1 MKILKRTADRLK
13 KENHAHMAAFL
24 SLVGMKM
31 TRQGVNV
38 WIHRRSIPDKYV
50 PNVEGYTGIKLK

>member
-1 MKILKRTADRLK
+1 MKITKRTADRLK
-13 KENHAHMAAFL
+13 KENHAEMAKDL
-24 SLVGMKM
+24 GL

-50 PNVEGYTGIKLK
+50 QAVEAWVGIRLK